1 MWWWAGDS
9 TAATRFQSAF
19 GIADQPDAL
28 IEPLDLDGL
37 IQVASF
43 DPCPWRDGIGS
54 NATGDF
60 SDRSP
65 DPVLHLLRLHT

>member
-28 IEPLDLDGL
+28 IEPLDLDGV
-37 IQVASF
+37 IKVASLH
-43 DPCPWRDGIGS
+43 
-54 NATGDF
+54 
-60 SDRSP
+60 P
-65 DPVLHLLRLHT
+65 D